1 MYYFAVRTAGSFMS
15 GNVLIAMDSFK
26 GSITGNEAGR
36 IIAESFET
44 CLPASRISRILL
56 ADGGE
61 GSLAVLEAVTDDMMT
76 FSVDS
81 YDPAGDPVVSLIG
94 YCDRRREA
102 FIEIAQTD
110 ALPMVD
116 VKKRNLLE
124 MSSSGVGIL
133 VKKALDLGA
142 EKINLFLGGS
152 ATVDAGAGMLQ
163 ELGAVFLSD
172 GHKLE
177 YRGSARTVMEADAAD
192 FSSLDPRISSV
203 EFVGYCDV
211 SNPLAGPEGTALV
224 FGPQKGGTEDM
235 LKLLDRKMVSFAGL
249 YPGADLSLAGGGSA
263 GGLGF
268 AVASALGGRLA
279 SGSEYFL
286 GIQDIDRKLDGA
298 ELVIT
303 GEGRIDRQT
312 LDGKG
317 PGMIARLASQKCV
330 PVIGICGSYESDF
343 DVRNSC
349 FTSVFSILH
358 GCCTQDTAMTPET
371 ATANLRS
378 FSENLASLLS
388 AVKKL

>member
-1 MYYFAVRTAGSFMS
+1 MPL
-15 GNVLIAMDSFK
+15 NVLIAMDSFK
-26 GSITGNEAGR
+26 GSINGSEANR
-36 IIAESFET
+36 IIAESFRAF
-44 CLPASRISRILL
+44 LPESRISMILL

-61 GSLAVLEAVTDDMMT
+61 GSLAALETVTDDIVT
-76 FSVDS
+76 VSADS

-94 YCDRRREA
+94 YSEKRREA

-124 MSSSGVGIL
+124 LSSSGVGIL
-133 VKKALDLGA
+133 VRKALDLEA

-163 ELGAVFLSD
+163 ELGAVFLS
-172 GHKLE
+172 GGRKLE
-177 YRGSARTVMEADAAD
+177 YRGAARTVMEADAAD
-192 FSSLDPRISSV
+192 FSNLDPRISSV

-211 SNPLAGPEGTALV
+211 SNPLAGSEGAALV

-235 LKLLDRKMVSFAGL
+235 LKLLDRKMVSFAGM
-249 YPGADLSLAGGGSA
+249 YPGADLSLAGGGAA

-268 AVASALGGRLA
+268 AVASALGGRLI

-286 GIQDIDRKLDGA
+286 GIQDTDRKLDDA
-298 ELVIT
+298 DLVIT
-303 GEGRIDRQT
+303 GEGRIDNQT

-317 PGMIARLASQKCV
+317 PGTIARLASGKGI

-358 GCCTQDTAMTPET
+358 RCCTPDDAMTPE
-371 ATANLRS
+371 AASANLRS
-378 FSENLASLLS
+378 LSENLASLLS
-388 AVKKL
+388 GVKKL